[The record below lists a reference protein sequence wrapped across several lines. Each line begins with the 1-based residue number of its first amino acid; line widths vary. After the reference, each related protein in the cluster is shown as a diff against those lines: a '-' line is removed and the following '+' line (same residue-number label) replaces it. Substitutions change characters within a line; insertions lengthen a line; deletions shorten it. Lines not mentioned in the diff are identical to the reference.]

1 LRDTTHM
8 TDDTTPPE
16 YPVTPPSPISHP
28 HPASPATSPSDIV
41 RLNLAGLDG
50 TGDARVD
57 EAVAQ
62 LGQLDDAPL
71 GEHPVILG
79 QVHDRLREVLG
90 ELSPGDTQ
98 RSAGTP

>member
-1 LRDTTHM
+1 M
-8 TDDTTPPE
+8 TDDTSE
-16 YPVTPPSPISHP
+16 
-28 HPASPATSPSDIV
+28 IV
-41 RLNLAGLDG
+41 RLSLAGLDG

-71 GEHPVILG
+71 EDHPAILG

-90 ELSPGDTQ
+90 ELSPGGDQ
-98 RSAGTP
+98 RPTGTP

>member
-1 LRDTTHM
+1 M
-8 TDDTTPPE
+8 TDD
-16 YPVTPPSPISHP
+16 
-28 HPASPATSPSDIV
+28 ASEIV
-41 RLNLAGLDG
+41 RLSLAGLDG

-71 GEHPVILG
+71 EEHPAILG

-90 ELSPGDTQ
+90 ELSPGDHQ
-98 RSAGTP
+98 RATGTP

>member
-1 LRDTTHM
+1 M
-8 TDDTTPPE
+8 TDD
-16 YPVTPPSPISHP
+16 
-28 HPASPATSPSDIV
+28 ASEIV
-41 RLNLAGLDG
+41 RLSLAGLDG

-71 GEHPVILG
+71 EEHPAILG

-90 ELSPGDTQ
+90 ELSPGDNQ
-98 RSAGTP
+98 RGSGTP

>member
-1 LRDTTHM
+1 M
-8 TDDTTPPE
+8 TDN
-16 YPVTPPSPISHP
+16 
-28 HPASPATSPSDIV
+28 ASEIV
-41 RLNLAGLDG
+41 RLSLAGLDG

-71 GEHPVILG
+71 EEHPAVLG
-79 QVHDRLREVLG
+79 QVHDRLRGVLG
-90 ELSPGDTQ
+90 ELSPGDQQ

>member
-1 LRDTTHM
+1 M
-8 TDDTTPPE
+8 TDD
-16 YPVTPPSPISHP
+16 
-28 HPASPATSPSDIV
+28 ASEIV
-41 RLNLAGLDG
+41 RLSLAGLDG

-71 GEHPVILG
+71 EEHPAILG

-90 ELSPGDTQ
+90 ELSPGDNQ
-98 RSAGTP
+98 RGPGTP

>member
-1 LRDTTHM
+1 M
-8 TDDTTPPE
+8 TND
-16 YPVTPPSPISHP
+16 
-28 HPASPATSPSDIV
+28 ASEIV
-41 RLNLAGLDG
+41 RLSLAGLDG

-71 GEHPVILG
+71 EEHPAILG

-90 ELSPGDTQ
+90 ELSPGDNQ
-98 RSAGTP
+98 RPAGTP